1 MPNTNPPLRILI
13 ASSHALF
20 GHGLRSMLESLWH
33 TAIEIVALATTLDEA
48 RQALVVWKPDLLI
61 VDYDDQVLNRDEI
74 LANFIQG
81 ENDLRVVLLSLQ
93 SGRSGED
100 AIVYDRKTLT
110 ASRIEEWLQ
119 IDLPNLATG
128 TGEDL

>member
-1 MPNTNPPLRILI
+1 MPNPNDPFRILI

-20 GHGLRSMLESLWH
+20 GHGLRSILESRWH
-33 TAIEIVALATTLDEA
+33 AAIEIVALATTFDEA
-48 RQALVVWKPDLLI
+48 RQALATRNPDLLI
-61 VDYDDQVLNRDEI
+61 VDYDDRVLNREEI
-74 LANFIQG
+74 LTNFIQG
-81 ENDLRVVLLSLQ
+81 ENDLRVVLLSLK

-119 IDLPNLATG
+119 IDLPNLAPG